1 MMKTSIMLSALLLSA
16 ASPASA
22 ETLTNRAIIA
32 LSASGIG
39 DEAIIAKIQSSDA
52 KFDLSTEQMLAL
64 KKKGVSGPVI
74 AAMIAADNRGKQQGT
89 SQATAPSGGRERP
102 ASVGA
107 LAARRPAGIYLVSGG
122 QLIRI
127 DFNVSG
133 QTRTGGMLGTMMTGG
148 IAAMSIKTILQGE
161 SARVKTSERTP
172 TFYFYLPEGAN
183 QANLSSFE
191 AQSTNPSSPNEF
203 SLIRLTRK
211 NGSRE
216 ARVGRANIGGVKS
229 GVMDKDRVDFQY
241 DEVRPGV
248 FSVRPSTMLT
258 PGEYSFV
265 MIGAGGAKLARFFDF
280 SVQ

>member
-1 MMKTSIMLSALLLSA
+1 MMKKSAAVFALLLSV

-39 DEAIIAKIQSSDA
+39 DEAIVAKIQSSDA

-74 AAMIAADNRGKQQGT
+74 AAMIAADNRDKQR
-89 SQATAPSGGRERP
+89 SASSASAPSPARGRSSSAGVIA
-102 ASVGA
+102 AS
-107 LAARRPAGIYLVSGG
+107 RPAGIYLVSGS

-133 QTRTGGMLGTMMTGG
+133 QTRTGGMLGTMMSGG
-148 IAAMSIKTILQGE
+148 IAATSIKTILQGE

-172 TFYFYLPEGAN
+172 TFYFYLPDAAN
-183 QANLSSFE
+183 HANMSSFE

-229 GVMDKDRVDFQY
+229 GVMDKDRIDFQY

-248 FSVRPSTMLT
+248 FSVRAGSPLL